1 MARSLPDICKTMH
14 RSSRA
19 HGKTRPQ
26 AHCLQLAAGSQGSGV
41 PFISSSLSE
50 PPHTSWQGNSTS
62 VAAYFWGE
70 YQAIAFSAP
79 RPISSTLELTLRAQ
93 ETPSTQMALKI
104 GKAQVKTFVYNI
116 WNFVFDH
123 ETSPLRH
130 IPDVATR
137 HYVLQALALMW
148 ALAFS
153 VAIGSY
159 TVFAISVLGHAVL
172 ISAAAITVAT
182 YSTAAIKP
190 QMFARFASRR
200 SDGEHE

>member
-1 MARSLPDICKTMH
+1 M
-14 RSSRA
+14 
-19 HGKTRPQ
+19 
-26 AHCLQLAAGSQGSGV
+26 
-41 PFISSSLSE
+41 
-50 PPHTSWQGNSTS
+50 
-62 VAAYFWGE
+62 AAYFWGE

-79 RPISSTLELTLRAQ
+79 RPISSALELTLRAQ